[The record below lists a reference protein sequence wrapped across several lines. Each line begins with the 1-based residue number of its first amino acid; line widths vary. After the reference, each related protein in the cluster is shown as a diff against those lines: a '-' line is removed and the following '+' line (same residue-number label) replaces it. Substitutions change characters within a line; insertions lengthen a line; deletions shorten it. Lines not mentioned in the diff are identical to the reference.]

1 MRIPGGR
8 AFYGEAIGIMLN
20 RVTYPMIP
28 GNVGNAS
35 TYDFPVRIVNVPDL
49 PTDWWCDERGPDA
62 TRMAKVIDT
71 ARRLEAEGVRAITTG
86 CGFYAIFQREVAEAV
101 RIPVFTSP
109 LLMVPIVHRM
119 LGGKGRIGILTA
131 GSKNLGQRHFDGVG
145 IKQEEIPLG
154 IVGME
159 EYDEF
164 RRVILEETKPDVD
177 TEVMEGEVLDAA
189 RKLLRLYPDTEAFVF
204 ECSDLPPFS
213 KAVQDVTGLPV
224 FDFITMIRWVRTA
237 VVQKKY
243 AGFM

>member
-1 MRIPGGR
+1 MLIKGGHP
-8 AFYGEAIGIMLN
+8 FYGEAIGIMLN
-20 RVTYPMIP
+20 STTYPLIP

-35 TYDFPVRIVNVPDL
+35 TYSFPVRIVNTPDL
-49 PTDWWCDERGPDA
+49 PTAWYFDSRGADKD
-62 TRMAKVIDT
+62 RLDKVIET
-71 ARRLEAEGVRAITTG
+71 AKKLEAEGVKAITTG

-101 RIPVFTSP
+101 KVPFFSSP

-119 LGGKGRIGILTA
+119 LGEKGRIGIITA
-131 GSKNLGQRHFDGVG
+131 GAQYLDAKQFDGVG
-145 IKQEEIPLG
+145 IDPKKIPLA

-164 RRVILEETKPDVD
+164 RQVIIEESKKEADIKR
-177 TEVMEGEVLDAA
+177 METEVLDAA
-189 RKLLRLYPDTEAFVF
+189 KKLLQKYSDIEAIVF

-213 KAVQDVTGLPV
+213 KKVQDLTGLPV
-224 FDFITMIRWVRTA
+224 FDFITMINWVYTA

>member
-1 MRIPGGR
+1 MDIPGGR
-8 AFYGEAIGIMLN
+8 PFYGEVIGIMLN
-20 RVTYPMIP
+20 RITYPMIP

-62 TRMAKVIDT
+62 TRMAKVVDT

-86 CGFYAIFQREVAEAV
+86 CGFYAIFQREVADAV

-119 LGGKGRIGILTA
+119 LGRKGRIGILTA
-131 GSKNLGQRHFDGVG
+131 GSKNLGQGHFDGVG
-145 IKQEEIPLG
+145 INPEEIPLG

-164 RRVILEETKPDVD
+164 RRVILEESKPDVD
-177 TEVMEGEVLDAA
+177 TEVMEHEVLDAA
-189 RKLLRLYPDTEAFVF
+189 KRLLHLYPDTEAFVF

-213 KAVQDVTGLPV
+213 KAVQQVTGLPV

-243 AGFM
+243 EGFM

>member
-1 MRIPGGR
+1 MGIPGGR
-8 AFYGEAIGIMLN
+8 PFYGEAIGIMLN
-20 RVTYPMIP
+20 KITYPMIP

-62 TRMAKVIDT
+62 TRMAKVIAT

-86 CGFYAIFQREVAEAV
+86 CGFYAIFQREVAGAV

-131 GSKNLGQRHFDGVG
+131 GSKNLGPRHFEGVG
-145 IKQEEIPLG
+145 IEPAAIPLG

-159 EYDEF
+159 DYDEF
-164 RRVILEETKPDVD
+164 RTVILEESKPDVD
-177 TEVMEGEVLDAA
+177 TEVMEAEVLDAA

-213 KAVQDVTGLPV
+213 RAVQDATGLPV
-224 FDFITMIRWVRTA
+224 FDFITMIRWVHTA
-237 VVQKKY
+237 VVQKRY